1 MTLFT
6 GLDATDYQDVLRGTG
21 RLIDG
26 WGLRSLRLI
35 EHGDSIVIQG
45 RPAADP
51 HGRFVTMVVGD
62 DAIQGMLREAYR
74 QRGPARAA
82 PWRAGRPS
90 IMHTTARV
98 PVRFPLLAQTGYQP
112 VLRAIGRLMDA
123 EQLRG
128 FRIVEQADGLVLQ
141 ARRHHFWLRGY
152 ETFLLPE
159 DDVRALLRGAAPPSR
174 AAEPA

>member
-6 GLDATDYQDVLRGTG
+6 GLDGTDYQDVLRGIG
-21 RLIDG
+21 RLADE
-26 WGLRSLRLI
+26 WGLRSLRLV
-35 EHGDSIVIQG
+35 EHGDGVVIQG

-51 HGRFVTMVVGD
+51 RGAFVTRVLED
-62 DAIQGMLREAYR
+62 DAIQEILREAYR
-74 QRGPARAA
+74 RRGTVRSGVV
-82 PWRAGRPS
+82 RVERPS
-90 IMHTTARV
+90 IMRTTARGSA
-98 PVRFPLLAQTGYQP
+98 RFPLLAQTGYQP

-141 ARRHHFWLRGY
+141 ARRHHFWLRGF

-159 DDVRALLRGAAPPSR
+159 ADVRALLRGDAPTAR
-174 AAEPA
+174 AAWPA